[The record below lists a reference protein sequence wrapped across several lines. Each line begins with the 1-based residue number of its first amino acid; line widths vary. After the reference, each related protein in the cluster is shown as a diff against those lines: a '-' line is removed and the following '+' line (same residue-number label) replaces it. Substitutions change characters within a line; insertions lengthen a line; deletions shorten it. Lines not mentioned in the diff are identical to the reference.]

1 MIVLLAQ
8 IDAPFEMPAGSNYV
22 LATLVVGFLM
32 SPITSALNR
41 QRWSA
46 EVKAIGA
53 FVWCL
58 LAAVLLLFAGERLN
72 AVTLDPT
79 SLVGTFLVIFVM
91 AIGLYR
97 WYFQPSGIAAAI
109 AARTG

>member
-1 MIVLLAQ
+1 MIVMLAQ
-8 IDAPFEMPAGSNYV
+8 IDAPFALPVGSNYV

-46 EVKAIGA
+46 ELKAIGA

-58 LAAVLLLFAGERLN
+58 LAAVLLLFAGEQLN
-72 AVTLDPT
+72 EVTPDPT

-97 WYFQPSGIAAAI
+97 WYYNPSGISDKI
-109 AARTG
+109 AAKTG